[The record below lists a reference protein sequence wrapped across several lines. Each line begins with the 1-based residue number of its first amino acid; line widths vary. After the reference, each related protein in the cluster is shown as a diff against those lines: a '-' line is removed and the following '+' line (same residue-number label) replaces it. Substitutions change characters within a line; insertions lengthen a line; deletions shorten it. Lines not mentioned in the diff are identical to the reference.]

1 MAVKEHLMMEIQALD
16 DEQLRLVEEYVA
28 FLRFRS
34 RRDIPVVFDRSQA
47 AGLYGEFATE
57 DRKMAEAGMNM
68 QDFNPMRRD
77 KTLLTEDGNE

>member
-1 MAVKEHLMMEIQALD
+1 MAAKEHLLMEIQVLD

-34 RRDIPVVFDRSQA
+34 RRDIPVMFDRSQA

-57 DRKMAEAGMNM
+57 DRKMAEAGMN
-68 QDFNPMRRD
+68 DYVEGLKRED
-77 KTLLTEDGNE
+77 KD

>member
-1 MAVKEHLMMEIQALD
+1 MAVKEHLVTEIQALD
-16 DEQLRLVEEYVA
+16 DEQLKLVEEYIA

-57 DRKMAEAGMNM
+57 DRNMAEAGMS
-68 QDFNPMRRD
+68 DYREGLKRED
-77 KTLLTEDGNE
+77 KD

>member
-1 MAVKEHLMMEIQALD
+1 MAAKEHLLMEIQVLD

-57 DRKMAEAGMNM
+57 DRKMAEAGMN
-68 QDFNPMRRD
+68 DYVEGLRRED
-77 KTLLTEDGNE
+77 KG